1 MNEKFLEYL
10 DSLKE
15 LISLFETMQLSTEIM
30 EQLPLT
36 EEQIELVNA
45 YLNELLS
52 HWEDS
57 FLIMLKQGV
66 KWIEHNKKGVKK
78 DEDS

>member
-15 LISLFETMQLSTEIM
+15 LISLFETMQLSAEIM
-30 EQLPLT
+30 EELPLT

-52 HWEDS
+52 NWEDS

-66 KWIEHNKKGVKK
+66 KWVEHNKEKK
-78 DEDS
+78 Q

>member
-1 MNEKFLEYL
+1 MNDKFLEYL

-15 LISLFETMQLSTEIM
+15 LINLYEAMQLSTEIM
-30 EQLPLT
+30 AQLPLT

-45 YLNELLS
+45 YLNEVLS
-52 HWEDS
+52 HWGDS

-66 KWIEHNKKGVKK
+66 KWIEHNKEK
-78 DEDS
+78 EQ

>member
-1 MNEKFLEYL
+1 MNDKFLEYL

-15 LISLFETMQLSTEIM
+15 LINLYKAMQLSTEIM

-57 FLIMLKQGV
+57 FLIMLKRGV

>member
-66 KWIEHNKKGVKK
+66 KWIEHNKGVKK

>member
-10 DSLKE
+10 DGLKE
-15 LISLFETMQLSTEIM
+15 LISLFETMQLSAEIM

-52 HWEDS
+52 NWEDS

-66 KWIEHNKKGVKK
+66 KWVEHNKEKK
-78 DEDS
+78 Q

>member
-52 HWEDS
+52 QWEDS

>member
-57 FLIMLKQGV
+57 FLIMLKRGV